1 MTNDDN
7 AEAIKGLSSGESLLL
22 KLVDDE
28 ENVVGAIAVVYNADT
43 KVPLAYHD
51 ARKCERG
58 AVVHLR
64 GLLEMGELHAVMN
77 KHKGG
82 NGGLPHNLAVCGGI
96 TCVLF
101 GLAEKL

>member
-1 MTNDDN
+1 M
-7 AEAIKGLSSGESLLL
+7 A
-22 KLVDDE
+22 DDE
-28 ENVVGAIAVVYNADT
+28 GNVVGAIAVVYNADT
-43 KVPLAYHD
+43 KVPLAYRTTHD

-58 AVVHLR
+58 AIAHLR
-64 GLLEMGELHAVMN
+64 GLLEMGKLHAVMN

-82 NGGLPHNLAVCGGI
+82 NGALPHNLAVCGGI